1 MIPHTWFRST
11 LDSMSETCVRN
22 VRNLEF
28 LGPQKSSSEVPK
40 IVLSRHFRKSPEIL
54 KSCEILKNRKNHK
67 NPENPENL
75 EKIDFL
81 GPRRL
86 PYVRSR
92 NRVPETRIA
101 KISTLRESADFRRF
115 VSGHE
120 ISGFPE
126 CQKKCENFDFLGPQK
141 FRKSVLYAVGT
152 TRRKWR
158 QFCLRGGKKIALFS
172 TFSRVKEKN
181 VPFSA
186 ILSVF
191 VISRFFSK
199 SHGFEGQCQ
208 RGPPKGSPSCPV
220 IFHQGGN

>member
-1 MIPHTWFRST
+1 
-11 LDSMSETCVRN
+11 MSETCVRN
-22 VRNLEF
+22 VRNLEI

-40 IVLSRHFRKSPEIL
+40 IVLSRLFRKSPEIL
-54 KSCEILKNRKNHK
+54 KSCEILKNRKNRK
-67 NPENPENL
+67 NRKNL
-75 EKIDFL
+75 ENSEKVHFL
-81 GPRRL
+81 VSQRL
-86 PYVRSR
+86 PYARSQ
-92 NRVPETRIA
+92 NHVPDTKSRISGLFA
-101 KISTLRESADFRRF
+101 KSPDFRK
-115 VSGHE
+115 SCLGHE
-120 ISGFPE
+120 ILGSAR

-141 FRKSVLYAVGT
+141 NRKSVLYAVGT

-158 QFCLRGGKKIALFS
+158 HISLRGGKKIVNFS

-199 SHGFEGQCQ
+199 LHGFEGQCQ